1 MGENSFEEYKQLAQE
16 QARSLLD
23 VVQSVAQGDLDVK
36 VEAPEGIPV
45 LSELALGI
53 GAMVDSLREMLAE
66 HERVRTEFETAL
78 AQGDVLYRV
87 SQALNTAT
95 SYDQIVKALQQHP
108 VVQQASQGSLVLFDR
123 PWDTDPAGGPADG
136 GAPDW
141 IEVVASWRAS
151 GRQAVTP
158 VGTRYELQTFPVAR
172 HLKPDEPFVV
182 EDIADDPRLGEDM
195 RQLYL
200 GLFQAHSTIFIPM
213 VAGER
218 WIGWLNTLM
227 DEPTQFPDDQ
237 VRHLMTLVGQAA
249 VALRNLH
256 QLEDIQAHARREQAL
271 REITARVRGFTDP
284 DAIARAAVRE
294 LGAAL
299 GRSAFVRLGSAE
311 ELASD
316 DKR

>member
-1 MGENSFEEYKQLAQE
+1 MGENSFEEYKQLVQE

-66 HERVRTEFETAL
+66 HERVRVEFETAL

-87 SQALNTAT
+87 SQALNAAT
-95 SYDQIVKALQQHP
+95 SYDQMAEALQQHP
-108 VVQQASQGSLVLFDR
+108 IVQQANRGGMGLFSH
-123 PWDTDPAGGPADG
+123 PWAADSAGGMPA
-136 GAPDW
+136 W
-141 IEVVASWRAS
+141 VEMVASWRAPGQPAFTS
-151 GRQAVTP
+151 

-172 HLKPDEPFVV
+172 HLRPDEHFVV
-182 EDIADDPRLGEDM
+182 EDIADDPRLDEDA
-195 RQLYL
+195 RRLYL
-200 GLFQAHSTIFIPM
+200 GLFRASSMIFIPL
-213 VAGER
+213 VAAGQ
-218 WIGWLNTLM
+218 WIGWLNALM
-227 DEPTQFPDDQ
+227 NEPAQFPDDQ
-237 VRHLMTLVGQAA
+237 VRQLMALAGQAA

-256 QLEDIQAHARREQAL
+256 QLEDTQAHARREQAL
-271 REITARVRGFTDP
+271 REITARVRGSTDP
-284 DAIARAAVRE
+284 DAIARAAARE
-294 LGAAL
+294 LGVAL
-299 GRSAFVRLGSAE
+299 GRPAFVRLGSAE